1 MELETGIFLIGGV
14 DFFNFVTGI
23 VTMVFLFMTWN
34 EPSERYRTAT
44 TNHRPE
50 EVPQGV
56 LTPLLFEFP
65 RLVAWFYLVCRS
77 SKENNLS
84 ARKIYLRI

>member
-50 EVPQGV
+50 EVP
-56 LTPLLFEFP
+56 
-65 RLVAWFYLVCRS
+65 
-77 SKENNLS
+77 
-84 ARKIYLRI
+84 